1 MAPALRALLALSVT
15 LGPLYNTNALSLY
28 QKNSTLVTANL
39 SGEESDFYLHEGLLC
54 KMCPA
59 GSYVF
64 SPCKT
69 TGTESSCKPC
79 NNDTFTTHLNSLHAC
94 PPCKICRHLDQVTLK
109 SCTRTSNAECACKS
123 GTFCS
128 PDQACETCQRCKP
141 RCPDG
146 EQMAQPCTPQSD
158 IQCVPIPTSSPT
170 PSPGKNNSETVT
182 VVLVVA
188 AIILVAIGFLTYK
201 YRNKLRCCFRG
212 NATRT
217 RANSIHFKTKFTHGQ
232 PESEDNDRNTQVDL
246 ASQRHPGPSAT
257 RQPDE
262 TIPLQERE
270 CPVPIEEERR
280 ILVPTNEKDPEEAL
294 RLSFI
299 HIVAMVPLTKWRPYM
314 IALGLTEN
322 EIDIAKM
329 NAKGDVSE
337 QHFLMLRTWLE
348 KNGKKASLDTLL
360 TTLCDPAVNLK
371 GVEQKIREV
380 LISGKL
386 YVYEE

>member
-217 RANSIHFKTKFTHGQ
+217 RANSIHFK
-232 PESEDNDRNTQVDL
+232 
-246 ASQRHPGPSAT
+246 
-257 RQPDE
+257 
-262 TIPLQERE
+262 E